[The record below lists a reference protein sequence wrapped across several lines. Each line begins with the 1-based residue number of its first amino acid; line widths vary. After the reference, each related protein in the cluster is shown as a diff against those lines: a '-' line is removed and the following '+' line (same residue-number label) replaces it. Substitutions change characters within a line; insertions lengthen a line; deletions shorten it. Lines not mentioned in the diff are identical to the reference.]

1 MQIIE
6 GKENI
11 DELIRSLPTN
21 KKISRI
27 PFLGNSLHAGHKYLA
42 KEAKKDSDILI
53 MNYIGHCDYVCR
65 RLMINESKESILKN
79 NKIEVNT
86 LVNYFDKLDEV
97 DYLVIS
103 KIEDRQSNITISEES
118 IKNFNYIY
126 TECKKLNLSKGVAV
140 TLSGFDLE
148 NPLEFATHHYY
159 GIKNLYM
166 NVLWS
171 RFCKRQIE
179 LRKPYVKE
187 ETCIPVFVKDEKGNV
202 LSRTKLDYMLM
213 KVRHNVIGEIKRGK
227 TKSIELEKLMH
238 DYYIENPLFSI
249 LDIKTVE
256 KIDEI
261 NDNCLVMLMSKVGIE
276 SIVITNGKLIY

>member
-6 GKENI
+6 GVENFN
-11 DELIRSLPTN
+11 ELIKSLPKN

-27 PFLGNSLHAGHKYLA
+27 PFLGNSLHEGHKYLS

-53 MNYIGHCDYVCR
+53 MNYIGHCDYICR
-65 RLMINESKESILKN
+65 RLLYNEPKEKILKN
-79 NKIEVNT
+79 DNLNIKE
-86 LVNYFDKLDEV
+86 LAKHFDELEEV
-97 DYLVIS
+97 DYLVIN
-103 KIEDRQSNITISEES
+103 KIQDRQNNITISEES
-118 IKNFNYIY
+118 IKNFNYIHE
-126 TECKKLNLSKGVAV
+126 ECKKLNLSKGVAV

-148 NPLEFATHHYY
+148 NPLEFVTHHYY

-171 RFCKRQIE
+171 KFCKRQIE

-187 ETCIPVFVKDEKGNV
+187 EKCIPVFVKDEKGNV
-202 LSRTKLDYMLM
+202 LSRTKIDYMLM
-213 KVRHNVIGEIKRGK
+213 KVRQNVIEEIKRGK
-227 TKSIELEKLMH
+227 TKSIELEKLMS

-261 NDNCLVMLMSKVGIE
+261 NDNCLIMLMSKFGIE
-276 SIVITNGKLIY
+276 SIVISNGKLIY